1 MKRSKQMQSG
11 AKAELLE
18 YGKAAGAGVLV
29 AAGLILGAILLGI
42 LLLYGVSFAVTHYDP
57 YLSQKQTV
65 KMVEQY
71 QEELDA
77 YMEAGDFSSLPDIP
91 MLNPGFQR
99 VTAGEGYVE
108 MTCGR
113 TGGDD
118 AHQSWGI
125 LYIEDP
131 TVADILVG
139 VRVSCGPGIYF
150 GPRWDIWGI

>member
-1 MKRSKQMQSG
+1 
-11 AKAELLE
+11 
-18 YGKAAGAGVLV
+18 
-29 AAGLILGAILLGI
+29 
-42 LLLYGVSFAVTHYDP
+42 
-57 YLSQKQTV
+57 
-65 KMVEQY
+65 
-71 QEELDA
+71 
-77 YMEAGDFSSLPDIP
+77 MEVGDFSSLPDIP

-131 TVADILVG
+131 TVQISWWGLEFYADQEYISDRVG
-139 VRVSCGPGIYF
+139 TYGEYNMYLERIRDRYYF
-150 GPRWDIWGI
+150 YCWGE